1 MRIRLRTKL
10 LVFPAIL
17 IIVSILLSLT
27 AMGILRT
34 SARLLED
41 FSRNDLVQNASV
53 TLLFSELSRNHTA
66 IYNLLSE
73 AERGLDGG
81 RVYEQGQPLLDNVR
95 GVLASLE
102 ALRTAFPLE
111 PAQARLH
118 ADLVVQLRAYLLA
131 ATNALERSSEAPR
144 VSQQIMGVANSY
156 YDQASHTFA
165 SFTSGSLQ
173 AMEAEIG
180 AARETSDRSLF
191 RGGILMVAAIVSSII
206 LSLLLARVLTRPLL
220 NLASVMDRVRQEG
233 NYDVRAD
240 KNSFDEVGD
249 MVDGFNAMLGGI
261 QARDIEL
268 RQART
273 EAEAGALAKARFL
286 AVMSHEIRTPMNGV
300 IGMTGLLSE
309 TDLNPEQR
317 EYVETVQ
324 RSANALLTI
333 LNDVLDFSKVEAGR
347 LELESI
353 AFDVR
358 SAMQDVVELLAE
370 AAQRKGLELLG
381 FVDPAVPE
389 AVSGDPGRFRQI
401 LMNLIGNA
409 VKFTERGEVMVSVRL
424 AAEEGDTVTLRVEVR
439 DTGIGI
445 SAEAQGRLFQA
456 FSQADSST
464 TRRFGG
470 TGLGLAICG
479 KLVEIMGGELGV
491 DSEIGRGSTF
501 WFTVRLARTEAVTA
515 SALPSPAQLRGMRAL
530 VIDDNATNRQILR
543 AQLQT
548 WSVQVDEADGGAA
561 GLACL
566 RSAAGVG
573 NLYDIILLDM
583 QMPGMSGLDVAKAV
597 RGELNLSTP
606 MILLTSWVEAGLSDA
621 SEEAGIAACL
631 PKPVRTRRF
640 LECLCSVLE
649 PGSAR
654 ARPDTRLAPV
664 ATPAARPVLPAFR
677 GRVLAAED
685 NAVNKILIARLLEKA
700 GFQADVVDNG
710 AQAVKALTCSAYDA
724 VLMDCQM
731 PEMDGF
737 EATAAIRAAEID
749 TGRHLPI
756 IALTAGAF
764 EADRER
770 CLASGMDDYLS
781 KPIQLGALSDMLARW
796 VPAFAEV
803 RAAR

>member
-1 MRIRLRTKL
+1 MTIRLRTKL

-17 IIVSILLSLT
+17 IIVSLLLSVM
-27 AMGILRT
+27 AMSILRT

-66 IYNLLSE
+66 IYTLLSD
-73 AERGLDGG
+73 AEQGLEGG

-95 GVLASLE
+95 GVLTSLE
-102 ALRTAFPLE
+102 ALRTSFPLA
-111 PAQARLH
+111 PTQARLH
-118 ADLVVQLRAYLLA
+118 AELVAELRAYLLA
-131 ATNALERSSEAPR
+131 ATSAIERSSDAPR
-144 VSQQIMGVANSY
+144 VSQQLMGVANSY
-156 YDQASHTFA
+156 YDQASRTFA
-165 SFTSGSLQ
+165 SFTSESLQ

-180 AARETSDRSLF
+180 AVRESSNRSLF
-191 RGGILMVAAIVSSII
+191 RGGLLVVAAIVASIL
-206 LSLLLARVLTRPLL
+206 LSLFLARVLTQPLL
-220 NLASVMDRVRQEG
+220 NLASVMDRVRREG
-233 NYDVRAD
+233 NYEVRAD
-240 KNSFDEVGD
+240 KRSTDEVGD
-249 MVDGFNAMLGGI
+249 MVDGFNAMLSEI

-268 RQART
+268 RQARSQ
-273 EAEAGALAKARFL
+273 AEAGALAKARFL

-300 IGMTGLLSE
+300 IGMTGLLID

-389 AVSGDPGRFRQI
+389 AVLGDPGRFRQI

-409 VKFTERGEVMVSVRL
+409 VKFTERGEVMVSTRL
-424 AAEEGDTVTLRVEVR
+424 AAEEGDTLTLRVEIR

-445 SAEAQGRLFQA
+445 SPEAQGRLFQA
-456 FSQADSST
+456 FSQGDSST

-479 KLVEIMGGELGV
+479 KLVELMGGELGV
-491 DSEIGRGSTF
+491 DSDVGRGSTF
-501 WFTVRLARTEAVTA
+501 WFTVRLARAEIAKA
-515 SALPSPAQLRGMRAL
+515 SAPPSPAQLRGARAL
-530 VIDDNATNRQILR
+530 IIDDNATNRRLLR
-543 AQLQT
+543 AHLQA
-548 WSVQVDEADGGAA
+548 WSVEVDEVDGGEA
-561 GLACL
+561 GLSSL
-566 RSAAGVG
+566 RAVAPAGER
-573 NLYDIILLDM
+573 YDVIILDM
-583 QMPGMSGLDVAKAV
+583 QMPGMSGLDVANAV
-597 RGELNLSTP
+597 RGELNLTTP
-606 MILLTSWVEAGLSDA
+606 MILLTSWVEAGLSAA
-621 SEEAGIAACL
+621 SKEAGIAACL
-631 PKPVRTRRF
+631 PKPVRARRF

-649 PGSAR
+649 SGSAGPR
-654 ARPDTRLAPV
+654 LDARPAAVSPSR
-664 ATPAARPVLPAFR
+664 PAALPGFR
-677 GRVLAAED
+677 GRILAAED

-710 AQAVKALTCSAYDA
+710 AQAVTALSQVAYDA

-737 EATAAIRAAEID
+737 EATAAIRATESGTD
-749 TGRHLPI
+749 RHVPI
-756 IALTAGAF
+756 IALTAGAL
-764 EADRER
+764 ESDRER

-781 KPIQLGALSDMLARW
+781 KPLQPAALSDMLARW
-796 VPAFAEV
+796 VRASAET